1 MDKRLLANIANQR
14 PIVDINITPFTDV
27 ILVLL
32 VIFMAT
38 MPLILQSNIKENLP
52 TVTDAKSEK
61 IVNQVI
67 VTITKNNGVYLG
79 DKGVTLK
86 DLKAKMATMH
96 SYNPDLTV
104 VLFSDKSVSFE
115 KIVAVLGILNGAG
128 VKDLNIAVNAEVVQ
142 KLPNPARV
150 TR

>member
-1 MDKRLLANIANQR
+1 MKLGSPVRRKHSRIEIVPLIDIMFFLLASFMMISLSMDQNQ
-14 PIVDINITPFTDV
+14 
-27 ILVLL
+27 
-32 VIFMAT
+32 
-38 MPLILQSNIKENLP
+38 NIKVNLP

-67 VTITKNNGVYLG
+67 ITITKNNGVYLG

-86 DLKAKMATMH
+86 DLQAKMATMH

-128 VKDLNIAVNAEVVQ
+128 VKDLNIAVNAEVSQ